1 MASFDAAFA
10 AAQPKPAGRAIHKLT
25 ADPTVTT
32 RQFEQAFT
40 DYVNYKKSTDI
51 WSLLCPPPGAPLR
64 FDWKSKPHGEWVLKV
79 TPLLWDILEFA
90 PNTKVLSTKIIAALK
105 AMAAQSP
112 SFLTQN
118 RCHKTLDD
126 TIEKID
132 VTLRILMAQLRQLKV
147 NADNICNKTLRIL
160 ASADSKKLTMLLGR
174 VELPEDM
181 LCGKT
186 VYDMAEEYGP
196 GGMGSEGE
204 TELVP
209 LGDLAAVAVLH
220 DTCRTSTKTYL

>member
-1 MASFDAAFA
+1 
-10 AAQPKPAGRAIHKLT
+10 
-25 ADPTVTT
+25 
-32 RQFEQAFT
+32 
-40 DYVNYKKSTDI
+40 
-51 WSLLCPPPGAPLR
+51 
-64 FDWKSKPHGEWVLKV
+64 
-79 TPLLWDILEFA
+79 
-90 PNTKVLSTKIIAALK
+90 
-105 AMAAQSP
+105 MAAQSP
-112 SFLTQN
+112 SVLTQN

-126 TIEKID
+126 AIDKID

-196 GGMGSEGE
+196 GGMGSVVE
-204 TELVP
+204 TDLVP